1 MLQEMNLQV
10 FARLQL
16 STDPQRVV
24 DLGCGLGAPARDAAR
39 HHAHW
44 QVDAISLVRWQIE
57 YAEQL
62 TRAAGIDGNLRL
74 SVRDYTR
81 SEFADASFD
90 GAYAIESSCH
100 ATGAD
105 KDDFVRE
112 AARIL
117 KAGAHL
123 VIADGFLRREPL
135 PWPLSVL
142 MRVLCKN
149 WAVRRFANL
158 DSFCDAL
165 IRHDF
170 DVIEVRDI
178 SYRVAPSALHVPWVT
193 LRFLFKTL
201 FERVSSV
208 RWGHILAS
216 VLSPLVG
223 MARPYF
229 RYQLGVARRR
239 KR

>member
-1 MLQEMNLQV
+1 
-10 FARLQL
+10 
-16 STDPQRVV
+16 
-24 DLGCGLGAPARDAAR
+24 
-39 HHAHW
+39 
-44 QVDAISLVRWQIE
+44 
-57 YAEQL
+57 
-62 TRAAGIDGNLRL
+62 
-74 SVRDYTR
+74 
-81 SEFADASFD
+81 
-90 GAYAIESSCH
+90 
-100 ATGAD
+100 
-105 KDDFVRE
+105 
-112 AARIL
+112 
-117 KAGAHL
+117 
-123 VIADGFLRREPL
+123 
-135 PWPLSVL
+135 

-229 RYQLGVARRR
+229 RYQLVVARRR